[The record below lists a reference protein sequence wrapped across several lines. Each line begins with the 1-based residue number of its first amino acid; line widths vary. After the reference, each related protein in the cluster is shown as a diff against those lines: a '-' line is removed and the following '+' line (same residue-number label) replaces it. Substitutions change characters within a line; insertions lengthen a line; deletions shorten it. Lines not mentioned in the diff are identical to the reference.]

1 MTYMYTC
8 DEAYFVCLVI
18 FGGNRGSYV
27 RIQGRS
33 TEVMC
38 YQREKSYPFAL
49 PGCLGRVMGWYVF
62 CGPLAALGFFVAG
75 LPGFVLAVIINIVF
89 WILIALLKRRYR

>member
-1 MTYMYTC
+1 
-8 DEAYFVCLVI
+8 
-18 FGGNRGSYV
+18 
-27 RIQGRS
+27 
-33 TEVMC
+33 MC